1 MNKSPIKVL
10 FVSAEAA
17 PFAKVGGL
25 ADVAGALPPALKKLG
40 VDIRIMMPLYGNIE
54 KITDKNG
61 ITHIAGA
68 GKKYKI
74 KKTIENLKIK
84 FGEKDEIINIY
95 QINFNG
101 APFYFIDNE
110 NFLKYNGIYEN
121 ENKFLLF
128 NKAIADIIC
137 QNSVILNDP
146 ASKCGGVKDLANYNT
161 EFILSEGRGILRPHG
176 ARAQND
182 ALFKWKP
189 DIIHC
194 NDNHTALIPLLLKN
208 RKSEIKTV
216 LTIHNLEFQG
226 AFSPQDLKLLE
237 IYEMDMDS
245 LTKDIKDGDVNKMA
259 QGILCADV
267 INTVSPT
274 YAKEI
279 LTKEYGEGLEN
290 ILKKRKKDLYGIING
305 IDTIKFN
312 PEKDPF
318 IKYHYS
324 AKNLDGKKKN
334 KKWLLEEYFKNTP
347 LTPLKRG
354 IFTPLLYRP
363 QIQIQ
368 NPLIALI
375 SRLTS
380 QKGID
385 LVIAAIPQLFKKYPD
400 ALFILLGAGDK
411 EYEKKLKELSLKY
424 PENFKAII
432 GFDLK
437 IAQEIYAGSD
447 IFLMPSRFEPCG
459 LGQLT
464 AMRYGTVPVVR
475 KTGGLADT
483 VENFRFKIADF
494 RFKKAN
500 GFMFEKYSS
509 SAMMGAID
517 DALRAYQDKK
527 MWKQLMTNGMRRDS
541 SWDKSAKEYV
551 EIYKKILKIS

>member
-1 MNKSPIKVL
+1 MSKSTIKIL
-10 FVSAEAA
+10 FVSAEVA

-25 ADVAGALPPALKKLG
+25 ADVAGALPPALKKSG
-40 VDIRIMMPLYGNIE
+40 IDIRIIMPLYGNIE
-54 KITDKNG
+54 KITDENG
-61 ITHIAGA
+61 ITHIAAA

-74 KKTIENLKIK
+74 KKIIENLKIK

-101 APFYFIDNE
+101 APFYFIDTK
-110 NFLKYNGIYEN
+110 NFSKYNGVYEN

-137 QNSVILNDP
+137 QNRVILNDP
-146 ASKCGGVKDLANYNT
+146 ASKRGGVKDLANYST
-161 EFILSEGRGILRPHG
+161 EFILSESRGILRHPG

-182 ALFKWKP
+182 TLFKWKP

-208 RKSEIKTV
+208 RGNHIKTI

-237 IYEMDMDS
+237 ISEMDMDS
-245 LTKDIKDGDVNKMA
+245 LTEDIKDGDVNKMA
-259 QGILCADV
+259 QGILCADA
-267 INTVSPT
+267 ITTVSPS

-290 ILKKRKKDLYGIING
+290 ILKKRKKNLYGIING
-305 IDTIKFN
+305 IDTEKFN

-318 IKYHYS
+318 IKYKYS
-324 AKNLDGKKKN
+324 AKNLSGKGRN
-334 KKWLLEEYFKNTP
+334 KERLLEEYFNVETHCNASLQKTA
-347 LTPLKRG
+347 
-354 IFTPLLYRP
+354 
-363 QIQIQ
+363 
-368 NPLIALI
+368 PLISLI

-385 LVIAAIPQLFKKYPD
+385 LIVETIPVLFKKHPE
-400 ALFILLGAGDK
+400 ALFILLGAGIP
-411 EYEKKLKELSLKY
+411 EYENQLKELSEKY
-424 PENFKAII
+424 NKNFKAII
-432 GFDLK
+432 GFDVKL
-437 IAQEIYAGSD
+437 AQKIYAGAD
-447 IFLMPSRFEPCG
+447 IFLMPSKFEPCG
-459 LGQLT
+459 LGQLI
-464 AMRYGTVPVVR
+464 AMRYGTVPIVR
-475 KTGGLADT
+475 ETGGLADT

-509 SAMMGAID
+509 LAMLKAID
-517 DALRAYQDKK
+517 DALVAYQDKK
-527 MWKQLMTNGMRRDS
+527 IWKQLMINGMRRDS
-541 SWDKSAKEYV
+541 GWGHSAKEYL
-551 EIYKKILKIS
+551 EIYKKILKNPFRYKKFRN